1 MAKNWNRQET
11 PVCCAGDQRGEIKL
25 TGLNLLC
32 RGKTKSK
39 TPPQTDALKIFSSFQ
54 PRCTKNIIVKQK
66 GMNARKKQF
75 VVSALNIG

>member
-11 PVCCAGDQRGEIKL
+11 LVCCAGDQRGEIKL

-39 TPPQTDALKIFSSFQ
+39 TPPQTDALKIVSSF
-54 PRCTKNIIVKQK
+54 
-66 GMNARKKQF
+66 
-75 VVSALNIG
+75 